1 MTWLP
6 DFLTWLQDLN
16 VPAKIS
22 ASAVILTLAT
32 LCIAVIWQPPRDAT
46 RSLALGTSDS
56 MWPADKSLAGLK
68 RRLERT
74 SIKNRQLLLVVL
86 DAAEDGIYAN
96 ELAKQTSLPRDEAVY
111 RAKELSSQELVEIV
125 NLTDINYRIADSV
138 HQTVGPNGARFLR
151 ALLQ

>member
-6 DFLTWLQDLN
+6 DFLTWLQNLN

-32 LCIAVIWQPPRDAT
+32 LCIAVIWQPPSDAGKSLE
-46 RSLALGTSDS
+46 RSASSS

-68 RRLERT
+68 RLLERT
-74 SIKNRQLLLVVL
+74 SAKNRQLLLVIL
-86 DAAEDGIYAN
+86 DAAEDGVYAN
-96 ELAKQTSLPRDEAVY
+96 ELAEQVALSRDEVVY
-111 RAKELSSQELVEIV
+111 RTKELSSLELVEII
-125 NLTDINYRIADSV
+125 NLTDINYRIAESV
-138 HQTVGPNGARFLR
+138 HQAVGPNGARFLR